1 MQLSTAVY
9 HVPAYVATYYQQ
21 STIKPPPHHRPGV
34 ETLIYGGTAIE
45 LEHRYKK
52 TSTENEME
60 QGERY
65 NSHATNGL
73 ATPAVHLHGKQTEIV
88 SPSAAWPLSPQYRRA
103 NSLQE
108 PPLHS
113 PWHIADIDVHTSVP
127 KEEGCSTSSTGHV
140 DAEPHSRLRLVTRTE
155 TPSSRT
161 IRSALGFNSNS
172 KHNWALA
179 RPTRKKKHH
188 IPSQAG
194 ILLHDMCGVPSPDSL
209 GVPSRG
215 PLPRSASESNLRV
228 EVQVEHEHDESGVLP
243 MASSL
248 GHESNR
254 TLSVPISQDGGIMES
269 RIGVWR

>member
-9 HVPAYVATYYQQ
+9 HVPAYVTTYYQQQ

-34 ETLIYGGTAIE
+34 ETLIFGGTATE

-52 TSTENEME
+52 SSTEDEME

-73 ATPAVHLHGKQTEIV
+73 ATPAVHLQGKKTEIV

-103 NSLQE
+103 NSLQDL
-108 PPLHS
+108 PSHS
-113 PWHIADIDVHTSVP
+113 PWHNVDIDVLTSVT
-127 KEEGCSTSSTGHV
+127 KEEGGSISSTGN
-140 DAEPHSRLRLVTRTE
+140 DAEPHSRLVTRTE
-155 TPSSRT
+155 TPSART

-179 RPTRKKKHH
+179 RPTPKKQNH
-188 IPSQAG
+188 IPFQDG
-194 ILLHDMCGVPSPDSL
+194 ILLNDMCRVPSPDSL

-215 PLPRSASESNLRV
+215 HLPRRASESNLRV
-228 EVQVEHEHDESGVLP
+228 EVQVEHEHDDPGVLP
-243 MASSL
+243 MASSS
-248 GHESNR
+248 GHENN
-254 TLSVPISQDGGIMES
+254 TTQSVSISQDGGIMES